1 MAPGKQSERAASQLT
16 IWNSNFFEPSTYGN
30 IFCNME
36 QRCKILCISYFTEKT
51 KVMSTFFIISTFS
64 VPSRSPRNITAF
76 NTSSTS
82 INVTWQPI
90 PNDHVNGILLGY
102 RVLYKRKNS
111 LMDAFQNVTV
121 NSTHLDA
128 EITSLEFYT
137 EYELRIVGFTKVGDG
152 NVSEPVF
159 CFTDESGNNV
169 SVPSLRSL
177 RKQPTFQ
184 DVNNGFS
191 AK

>member
-1 MAPGKQSERAASQLT
+1 MWNREAQYYIKVISQ
-16 IWNSNFFEPSTYGN
+16 
-30 IFCNME
+30 
-36 QRCKILCISYFTEKT
+36 KIII
-51 KVMSTFFIISTFS
+51 KVMSTFLIISSFS
-64 VPSRSPRNITAF
+64 VPSHSPRNITAF

-102 RVLYKRKNS
+102 RVLYKKKNS
-111 LMDAFQNVTV
+111 PMDAFQNITV
-121 NSTHLDA
+121 NSTYLDA
-128 EITSLEFYT
+128 EITSLEVYT
-137 EYELRIVGFTKVGDG
+137 EYELRIVGFTIIGDG

-169 SVPSLRSL
+169 SVLSLRSL
-177 RKQPTFQ
+177 RKQPTLG
-184 DVNNGFS
+184 DATNGFS

>member
-1 MAPGKQSERAASQLT
+1 MWNREAQYYIKVISQ
-16 IWNSNFFEPSTYGN
+16 
-30 IFCNME
+30 
-36 QRCKILCISYFTEKT
+36 KIII
-51 KVMSTFFIISTFS
+51 KVMSTFLIISSFS
-64 VPSRSPRNITAF
+64 VPSHSPRNITAF

-102 RVLYKRKNS
+102 RVLYKKKNRP
-111 LMDAFQNVTV
+111 MDAFQNITV
-121 NSTHLDA
+121 NSTYLDA
-128 EITSLEFYT
+128 EITSLEVYT
-137 EYELRIVGFTKVGDG
+137 EYELRIVGLTIIGDG

-169 SVPSLRSL
+169 FVPSLRSL
-177 RKQPTFQ
+177 RKQPTFG
-184 DVNNGFS
+184 DATNAFS